1 MMKRCLVCILLLAVL
16 ASLVSSAAATEDIL
30 PNNSDDSGILP
41 LDLPEDADTPVL
53 LSEEGR
59 VFEYLPVNP
68 GTGTFEY
75 TTTMNNMPYTVENM
89 TAFSVL
95 YHGGEELMTTTWYP
109 YGLYV
114 FGINGI
120 TENSAAGGGAGW
132 MYQLNGVPPM
142 MMSEQCKVKVGD
154 KVVWYYVENMS
165 STVNDSPY
173 VYAYV
178 VSDAAPEAT
187 SVNITGVPADAVFVG
202 ESGTLTATILDQYR
216 KPFAGTISWS
226 SNDTSCVA
234 VADDGRWSADGPGTA
249 EITAAAGDVTAAVT
263 MTVSPL
269 PEAVET
275 ENTVTDGTWGA
286 AVPAR
291 VVYEFVPAAAVSA
304 PVIEHGSRSLM
315 LTNVSVAGQWDGE
328 AVEVSAEVSSDGELV
343 IHDEVSDAELL
354 TAEFTG
360 RLLGD
365 VTGDDMINIYDAQGI
380 SRYRAGTVVFEE
392 EQLFYAD
399 VTNDTMINIYDA
411 QGISRYLAGT
421 VNERYEVTA

>member
-16 ASLVSSAAATEDIL
+16 VSLVSSAAATEDIL
-30 PNNSDDSGILP
+30 PNSSDDSGILP
-41 LDLPEDADTPVL
+41 LDLPEDTDTPVL
-53 LSEEGR
+53 FSAAARE
-59 VFEYLPVNP
+59 FEYLPVNP
-68 GTGTFEY
+68 GTGTF
-75 TTTMNNMPYTVENM
+75 TFTANHPDWPANTFTIDNM
-89 TAFSVL
+89 TVFNVL
-95 YHGGEELMTTTWYP
+95 YASGISIIATERWGGV
-109 YGLYV
+109 YV
-114 FGINGI
+114 HSIDGIAPMNDV
-120 TENSAAGGGAGW
+120 EGW
-132 MYQLNGVPPM
+132 MYQLNGVAPM
-142 MMSEQCKVKVGD
+142 MMANYCKVKTGD

-365 VTGDDMINIYDAQGI
+365 VTGDDMINIYDAQRI
-380 SRYRAGTVVFEE
+380 SRYAAGTAMFEE

-399 VTNDTMINIYDA
+399 VTGDGMVNVYDA
-411 QGISRYLAGT
+411 QRISRYAAGT